1 MSDLIPPVPGTEH
14 GVYSDPAKVSPKV
27 IAATVLALLVP
38 GILAVITYVGAN
50 QDVLGIN
57 NPVLGVLVVTLIS
70 GAVTFLAGYAKT
82 DPLREAGRLVTRGN
96 LKDANNDGRDDQTG
110 RFLKR

>member
-1 MSDLIPPVPGTEH
+1 MPPHVAFTPPSRPKKELANMSDPIVTPPVPGTEH

-50 QDVLGIN
+50 QEVLGIN
-57 NPVLGVLVVTLIS
+57 NPVLGVLVTALIP
-70 GAVTFLAGYAKT
+70 GLLTFVAGYAAK
-82 DPLREAGRLVTRGN
+82 DPARNG
-96 LKDANNDGRDDQTG
+96 
-110 RFLKR
+110 

>member
-1 MSDLIPPVPGTEH
+1 MSDPIVTPPVPGTEH

-50 QDVLGIN
+50 QEVLGIN
-57 NPVLGVLVVTLIS
+57 NPVLGVLVTALIP
-70 GAVTFLAGYAKT
+70 GLLTFVAGYAAK
-82 DPLREAGRLVTRGN
+82 DPARNG
-96 LKDANNDGRDDQTG
+96 
-110 RFLKR
+110 